1 LYKKKKEQ
9 AVDAGK
15 PDLNHLRRS
24 QKNTLNF
31 EELFL
36 SNSHLFCA
44 GENVDLDLEKSR
56 AKAVVKVRGSRDA
69 VGRRGHLFQLG
80 PTSK

>member
-31 EELFL
+31 EKLFL

-56 AKAVVKVRGSRDA
+56 AKAVGKVRGSRDT